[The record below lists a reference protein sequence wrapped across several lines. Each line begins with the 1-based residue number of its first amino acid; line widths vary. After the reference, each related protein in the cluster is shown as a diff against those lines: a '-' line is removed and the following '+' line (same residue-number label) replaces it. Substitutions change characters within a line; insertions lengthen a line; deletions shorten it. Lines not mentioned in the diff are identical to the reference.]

1 MKYYTTGKKGF
12 NKAWMKAGLN
22 NWGYALLSIIAM
34 VCLFNFLGDDFSEY
48 NTQIISFATY
58 LIISLDLYITNIF
71 YQKVLEY
78 MEEHDYMT
86 TDKKRK
92 NCYKNLEFIPDDK
105 MYKED
110 DL

>member
-22 NWGYALLSIIAM
+22 NWVYWILSIFAL
-34 VCLFNFLGDDFSEY
+34 VWLFRYLGEDFSQY
-48 NTQIISFATY
+48 NTQLVSFTTFIIIGINLFIDRLFIGS
-58 LIISLDLYITNIF
+58 
-71 YQKVLEY
+71 VLEY

-105 MYKED
+105 MYKEY